1 MKPEREWASQRVIAP
16 PEPATPK
23 FEKRHILY
31 EKLRLGTIYGGFGY
45 FGSLKDFAVPGVA
58 GGGIRSHHTLVVDA
72 EEWPTEGAEGACS
85 WAFLPPDDRSVVAPY
100 ARGPGAIR
108 SHHTLV
114 VDAEAWPMVSAD
126 GAIHARSF
134 RPTTGVSSLLTHA
147 DLA

>member
-72 EEWPTEGAEGACS
+72 E
-85 WAFLPPDDRSVVAPY
+85 
-100 ARGPGAIR
+100 
-108 SHHTLV
+108 
-114 VDAEAWPMVSAD
+114 AWPMVSAD